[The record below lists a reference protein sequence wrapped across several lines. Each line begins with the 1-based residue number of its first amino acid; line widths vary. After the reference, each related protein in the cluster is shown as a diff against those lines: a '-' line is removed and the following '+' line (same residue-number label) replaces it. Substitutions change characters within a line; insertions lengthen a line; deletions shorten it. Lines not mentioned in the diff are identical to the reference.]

1 MIPTIVA
8 QGLPVSSLINLVILV
23 IVVGAI
29 LYIAQM
35 LITIPPTVMRII
47 WIVIGV
53 VAAVLAIRYL
63 ATLI

>member
-1 MIPTIVA
+1 MTTILA
-8 QGLPVSSLINLVILV
+8 QGLPVASLINLIVLV
-23 IVVGAI
+23 IIVGAI

-35 LITIPPTVMRII
+35 LITIPPIVMRII